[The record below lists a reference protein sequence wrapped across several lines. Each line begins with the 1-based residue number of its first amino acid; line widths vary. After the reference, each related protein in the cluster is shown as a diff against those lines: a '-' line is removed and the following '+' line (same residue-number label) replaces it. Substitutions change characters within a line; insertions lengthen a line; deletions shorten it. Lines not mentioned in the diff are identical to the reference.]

1 MIAVLAMQAS
11 ERKQTMGGISRIEQ
25 RKGMSGFEM
34 PRFPFLMFFFLMGV
48 CGGALRGQETSP
60 KPVSPLDQ
68 RLQSYVAARAE
79 QIGRLIEGYDR
90 ALNNQFDR
98 AADAGDLTL
107 SSAFKREREHLQALK
122 QVLATPGNDLASL
135 ARKPPGLPELAPDAP
150 EALAQLRATWTTE
163 SSKIDTK
170 LGDAL
175 IQSLKTLES
184 ELTKARDLEMAQ
196 TVLGLRS
203 VVEANRTGAPGGV
216 VGTGTPAAMAA
227 TGRGSDASTDR
238 AGEATPE
245 RPFVN
250 GLKMRFVPIGI
261 SGGPTAG
268 KKILFSVWETRVS
281 DYSAYA
287 KRNRK
292 ADLTWENLNVSGYVQ
307 EENHPVVAVN
317 WADAKAFCE
326 WLTADE
332 RRSGAIGPADRYRL
346 PSDHEWSC
354 AAGIG
359 ELEDATA
366 TPMMKR
372 GAMQEKM
379 WWGSGWPPAEVF
391 GNFCGEDTTFRVPV
405 PTYRDGFPFTAPVG
419 SFPKDQISGL
429 FDLAGNA
436 TEWCEDLLD
445 PAMADKRVVRGGS
458 WARSTP
464 DRFAICNRYHDQFAI
479 DRQPD
484 FGFRCVLELDAGP

>member
-1 MIAVLAMQAS
+1 MQTS
-11 ERKQTMGGISRIEQ
+11 RSKQTKKEIPRTGGLKRCFRITDLVV
-25 RKGMSGFEM
+25 SLLVLF
-34 PRFPFLMFFFLMGV
+34 V
-48 CGGALRGQETSP
+48 STGALCAQESAV
-60 KPVSPLDQ
+60 KPVSSLDQ
-68 RLQSYVAARAE
+68 LLQSYVAARGE
-79 QIGRLIEGYDR
+79 QLGRLIEGYDR
-90 ALNNQFDR
+90 ALNNQFNR

-122 QVLATPGNDLASL
+122 QVLVTPGNDLVAL
-135 ARKPPGLPELAPDAP
+135 VRKPPGLPDLASDAPD
-150 EALAQLRATWTTE
+150 ALAQLRTTWTTE
-163 SSKIDTK
+163 SAKIDTK
-170 LGDAL
+170 LEDAL
-175 IQSLKTLES
+175 VQSLKTLES

-196 TVLGLRS
+196 SVLSLRS
-203 VVEANRTGAPGGV
+203 IVEANRPGAPAGGA
-216 VGTGTPAAMAA
+216 GTGTPAAMAA
-227 TGRGSDASTDR
+227 TGLESGASTDR
-238 AGEATPE
+238 PVEATAE

-250 GLKMRFVPIGI
+250 GLKMRFVPIGVT
-261 SGGPTAG
+261 GGPTAG

-292 ADLTWENLNVSGYVQ
+292 ADVTWENLNVSGYAQ

-359 ELEDATA
+359 AEEDATA

-379 WWGSGWPPAEVF
+379 WWGSGWPPTEVF

-419 SFPKDQISGL
+419 SFPKDQIGGL

-436 TEWCEDLLD
+436 AEWCEDLLD
-445 PAMADKRVVRGGS
+445 PAMADKRSLRGGS
-458 WARSTP
+458 WARSTS
-464 DRFAICNRYHDQFAI
+464 DRFAICNRYHDQLAI

>member
-1 MIAVLAMQAS
+1 MQTS
-11 ERKQTMGGISRIEQ
+11 ESKQTRGGIPRID
-25 RKGMSGFEM
+25 RRRWRSGFAATLV
-34 PRFPFLMFFFLMGV
+34 PSLAIFV
-48 CGGALRGQETSP
+48 ATGGLRGQETTP
-60 KPVSPLDQ
+60 KPAGPLDQ
-68 RLQSYVAARAE
+68 CLQSYVAARAE
-79 QIGRLIEGYDR
+79 QLGRLMEGYDR
-90 ALNNQFDR
+90 ALVNQFNR
-98 AADAGDLTL
+98 GADAGDLPL
-107 SSAFKREREHLQALK
+107 STAFKREREHLQALR
-122 QVLATPGNDLASL
+122 QVLATPGYDLAAL
-135 ARKPPGLPELAPDAP
+135 ARKPPGLPDLPPDAP
-150 EALAQLRATWTTE
+150 PALAQLRATWATE
-163 SSKIDTK
+163 SAKIDRS

-184 ELTKARDLEMAQ
+184 ELTKARDLEAAQ
-196 TVLGLRS
+196 TALGLRS
-203 VVEANRTGAPGGV
+203 VVEANRTGTPAGAPGA
-216 VGTGTPAAMAA
+216 GTSAA
-227 TGRGSDASTDR
+227 TATTGLGNGASTDR
-238 AGEATPE
+238 PGEATAE

-261 SGGPTAG
+261 KGGPTAG
-268 KKILFSVWETRVS
+268 KTILFSVWETRVS
-281 DYSAYA
+281 DYSAFA

-292 ADLTWENLNVSGYVQ
+292 ADSTWANLNVSGYAQ
-307 EENHPVVAVN
+307 EDNHPVVAVN

-359 ELEDATA
+359 EREDATA

-372 GAMQEKM
+372 GAMQETM
-379 WWGSGWPPAEVF
+379 WWGSGWPPPEVF

-405 PTYRDGFPFTAPVG
+405 PTYRDGFPFTAPVA
-419 SFPKDQISGL
+419 SFPKDQVAGL

-436 TEWCEDLLD
+436 AEWCEDLLD
-445 PAMADKRVVRGGS
+445 AAMADKRVLRGGS
-458 WARSTP
+458 WARSTS
-464 DRFAICNRYHDQFAI
+464 DRFAVCNRYHDQLAI